1 MGTGGVRRV
10 GRACGRGH
18 VPAPRR
24 VAHPAVGEPARDT
37 VADRDRDLLEER
49 GLAGLAEVGDVPGA
63 SG

>member
-1 MGTGGVRRV
+1 M